1 VRRRREK
8 EKGVPEATA
17 AHTKTEASDGVEQEL
32 ESQEKLSLPTLDRA
46 CRGGALRGL
55 WRKGGRN
62 RGLVPF
68 LSRLRRAPCT
78 VVGMGGREAAAR
90 HWMKGAVALRVCA
103 MTGVLGVMP
112 VSRCHERVTRRRG
125 RIHLRRV

>member
-62 RGLVPF
+62 RGPVPL
-68 LSRLRRAPCT
+68 LSRLRGAPCT
-78 VVGMGGREAAAR
+78 VVGMGERGGGCTELDERGGGSACLSREWGFWREAAV
-90 HWMKGAVALRVCA
+90 GSGEGNVQL
-103 MTGVLGVMP
+103 
-112 VSRCHERVTRRRG
+112 
-125 RIHLRRV
+125 